1 MCICVSVYLYMYTWM
16 RKKAYN
22 SFPKP
27 KAAQIIRD
35 TPAAN
40 EDSYSSWI
48 YVHNLWSSIQFLYF
62 IVWKPSTWV
71 SRCFPPFFL
80 EVLLVFPMRPHPWFQ
95 FVKCQ
100 QLRQV
105 GMVGPDSALEMCLE
119 FGKRVAL
126 VSEAIA
132 LMCERIFVIL
142 MVQYMLSSH
151 MVRGCPVSG
160 FLAVVDLAFTG
171 CEGQSWPFRQAIQEA
186 LGQKQP
192 ELPQVGMFC
201 LLTCGLSRV
210 PQNFMVENLPH
221 KNNISGGLPFWAKLC
236 LQLLSVQV

>member
-1 MCICVSVYLYMYTWM
+1 MGRIARWEC
-16 RKKAYN
+16 
-22 SFPKP
+22 
-27 KAAQIIRD
+27 
-35 TPAAN
+35 
-40 EDSYSSWI
+40 
-48 YVHNLWSSIQFLYF
+48 
-62 IVWKPSTWV
+62 VWK
-71 SRCFPPFFL
+71 
-80 EVLLVFPMRPHPWFQ
+80 
-95 FVKCQ
+95 
-100 QLRQV
+100 
-105 GMVGPDSALEMCLE
+105 

-192 ELPQVGMFC
+192 ELPQVGMF
-201 LLTCGLSRV
+201 
-210 PQNFMVENLPH
+210 LP
-221 KNNISGGLPFWAKLC
+221 SDMWP
-236 LQLLSVQV
+236 VQSTPKFHGRKSPP